1 MERFIEVR
9 HCYRIDEDYT
19 DFLKFFSDYKDAF
32 KFIDYWAEESKDHR
46 AISLKS
52 LGEFDKVKK
61 GEVLESFKEHVSCFQ
76 EVEEEE
82 EAGKIDDLEE
92 YIEFSLGN
100 YWRDYLIDGLT
111 YHSDSLLDEY
121 LEFLGFELYNFD
133 GGACISAYSDEALAF
148 DLWHGHN
155 FYDLALVDEKGEVID
170 AVGMCYLPDGRDFTI
185 CVNDCFSLE
194 PGEYG
199 IISVDGA
206 GDYFEG
212 DKFKVI
218 PTGYKVIAC

>member
-1 MERFIEVR
+1 MDRFIEVKY
-9 HCYRIDEDYT
+9 CYWTDEDYA
-19 DFLKFFSDYKDAF
+19 DFLKFFSDYRDAL
-32 KFIDYWAEESKDHR
+32 KFADYWAEESKDHR

-52 LGEFDKVKK
+52 LGGFDKVKK

-82 EAGKIDDLEE
+82 EAGKIDDLEA

-111 YHSDSLLDEY
+111 YHNDNLLDEY
-121 LEFLGFELYNFD
+121 LEFLGFEVYSFD
-133 GGACISAYSDEALAF
+133 GGACISAYSDYDLAY
-148 DLWHGHN
+148 DLWNGYN
-155 FYDLALVDEKGEVID
+155 FYDLALVDEEGEVID
-170 AVGMCYLPDGRDFTI
+170 AASMCYLPDRRDFAIYT
-185 CVNDCFSLE
+185 NDCFGLE

-206 GDYFEG
+206 GDWLQEDITDFFRELT
-212 DKFKVI
+212 
-218 PTGYKVIAC
+218 TGTRI

>member
-1 MERFIEVR
+1 MERFIEVK
-9 HCYRIDEDYT
+9 HCYWIDEDYT
-19 DFLKFFSDYKDAF
+19 DFLKFFRNYKDAF
-32 KFIDYWAEESKDHR
+32 KFVDYWARESKDHR

-52 LGEFDKVKK
+52 LGEFDKMKK
-61 GEVLESFKEHVSCFQ
+61 GEVLESFRAHVSCFQ

-82 EAGKIDDLEE
+82 EAGKIDDLEA

-100 YWRDYLIDGLT
+100 YWRDYFVDGLT
-111 YHSDSLLDEY
+111 YHNDGLLDEY
-121 LEFLGFELYNFD
+121 LEFLGFEVYNFD
-133 GGACISAYSDEALAF
+133 GGACISAYSDYDLAY
-148 DLWHGHN
+148 DLWNGYN

-170 AVGMCYLPDGRDFTI
+170 AVGMCYAPDQPDFEAI
-185 CVNDCFSLE
+185 IEGCFGVK

-206 GDYFEG
+206 GDYFGG

-218 PTGYKVIAC
+218 PTDYKVIAC